1 MEAKQGPANYEE
13 ECSTPTRWEC
23 RIPAVFNCPPPPPPK
38 KKKAV
43 GSGKKR
49 EPPKHGYFQ
58 PPDLEALFSVPPRR
72 EACV

>member
-43 GSGKKR
+43 SSGKKR

>member
-23 RIPAVFNCPPPPPPK
+23 RIPAVFNCPPPPK
-38 KKKAV
+38 KKI
-43 GSGKKR
+43 GTDGKKR
-49 EPPKHGYFQ
+49 DPPKHGYFQ

-72 EACV
+72 EACA